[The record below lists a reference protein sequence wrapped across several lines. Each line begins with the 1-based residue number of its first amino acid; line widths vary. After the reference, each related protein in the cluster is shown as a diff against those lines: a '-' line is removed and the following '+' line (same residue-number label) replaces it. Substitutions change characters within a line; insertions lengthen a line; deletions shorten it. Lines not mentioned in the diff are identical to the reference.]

1 MNPGR
6 RSRVRPRKK
15 TPEAAISV
23 VVHDEIRSGRAT
35 PERKLAICG
44 EAASFAP
51 EERIEILA
59 ILAADPDARVR
70 QSAASTLL
78 TQPLPNVI
86 AALARSNAAPEM
98 FAYCAAEFPKRPGVA
113 DALARNLTCPIAVLR
128 PVVRYLSVTA
138 VQDLFEDLD
147 RLSTSPA
154 LVAALIE
161 STVVS
166 AEQREQLIELQR
178 EDLEG
183 VEAFLEAAELAEPDA
198 AKRQTLLQKISQLR
212 VVERVQ
218 MAMKGTREARSMLI
232 RDSCRVVQRAVLQS
246 PQLTQREVEGFAAM
260 TSLSDETLRLI
271 ATNRKFRKNYTI
283 TRALINNP
291 KTPLEISLHLLP
303 GITPQDLKILTTNK
317 NIPDTLRTS
326 ASRLQRKRSDE
337 RRSS

>member
-1 MNPGR
+1 MR
-6 RSRVRPRKK
+6 
-15 TPEAAISV
+15 E
-23 VVHDEIRSGRAT
+23 EIRSGRAT
-35 PERKLAICG
+35 QERKVAICAG
-44 EAASFAP
+44 AASYAP
-51 EERIEILA
+51 EDRIEILA
-59 ILAADPDARVR
+59 LLAADPDKIVR
-70 QSAASTLL
+70 ESAAATLR

-86 AALARSNAAPEM
+86 AALARTDAAPEM
-98 FAYCAAEFPKRPGVA
+98 FAYCAAEFPRRPGVA
-113 DALARNLTCPIAVLR
+113 DALAQNLTCPIEVLR

-154 LVAALIE
+154 LVAALVE
-161 STVVS
+161 SPLVS
-166 AEQREQLIELQR
+166 AEQRDQLLELQR
-178 EDLEG
+178 EEPEG
-183 VEAFLEAAELAEPDA
+183 IEAFLEAAELAEPDA
-198 AKRQTLLQKISQLR
+198 DKRQTLLQKISQLR

-218 MAMKGTREARSMLI
+218 LAMKGTREARGLLI

-246 PQLTQREVEGFAAM
+246 PQLTGREVEGFAAM

-271 ATNRKFRKNYTI
+271 ANNRKFRKNYTV

-303 GITPQDLKILTTNK
+303 NITPQDLKLLTTNK

-326 ASRLQRKRSDE
+326 ATRLQRKRSAD